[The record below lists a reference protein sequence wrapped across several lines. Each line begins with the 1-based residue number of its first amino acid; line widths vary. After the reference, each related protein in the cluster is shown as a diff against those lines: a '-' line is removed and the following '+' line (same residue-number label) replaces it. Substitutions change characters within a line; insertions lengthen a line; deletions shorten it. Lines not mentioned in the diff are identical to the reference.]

1 MNNPEQTAKVRP
13 TALFPMALEDLSE
26 SCQAVRY
33 FPTIRRLSYGSSIVV
48 QNVGKLRPRSR
59 QISVVVRP
67 SVMNP
72 RKCLE
77 IKMTVIAKLG
87 LCLVTINPG
96 FSVHK
101 CPNSSPNEDTLS
113 TAAAVWTRR
122 MPAPSAGTARE
133 VEYDGSAATNP
144 AYYRAQLNPAA
155 ALLRGWL
162 HTGRALLPGEL
173 PATVA
178 RSGRLSSA
186 QLARHSSEIVY
197 RRGGRLSSAKTYRVD
212 SCSCGQS
219 DLDPCLITAVD
230 YYMRLSSSLSLSFS
244 DLDLHRAA
252 QSQQRS

>member
-1 MNNPEQTAKVRP
+1 MNNPEQTAKVKP
-13 TALFPMALEDLSE
+13 TALFPMVLEDLSE

-77 IKMTVIAKLG
+77 IKMTVVAKLG

-122 MPAPSAGTARE
+122 TPAPSAGTRTGGRIRRKRSHQSRVLPGAAKSRRRTASRLAPHWTRSSPRRIACHGCTQWE
-133 VEYDGSAATNP
+133 VEFCP
-144 AYYRAQLNPAA
+144 AR
-155 ALLRGWL
+155 
-162 HTGRALLPGEL
+162 
-173 PATVA
+173 
-178 RSGRLSSA
+178 
-186 QLARHSSEIVY
+186 
-197 RRGGRLSSAKTYRVD
+197 KTQFRD
-212 SCSCGQS
+212 
-219 DLDPCLITAVD
+219 
-230 YYMRLSSSLSLSFS
+230 SLSARRETL
-244 DLDLHRAA
+244 
-252 QSQQRS
+252 